1 MANLLEHTPFREGRH
16 PTFTSSENGCTH
28 VGKNNSREHVRQFQ
42 VDGGIIPKN
51 APDPRCDYL
60 LLNDD
65 KQTARYIELKG
76 SDIEKAIAQ
85 IENTIRMLH
94 PSISSYTIFRRIVY
108 RTGSHSVNSRSVT
121 TWKLKYGKNNGAVVS
136 ERKYEENI

>member
-1 MANLLEHTPFREGRH
+1 MGSLLEHKPYREGTYS
-16 PTFTSSENGCTH
+16 TFTSSENGCTH
-28 VGKNNSREHVRQFQ
+28 VGKNISRNNVRQFQ
-42 VDGGIIPKN
+42 VDGGIVPQN
-51 APDPRCDYL
+51 APDQRCDYL

-76 SDIEKAIAQ
+76 SDIEKAIEQ

-94 PSISSYTIFRRIVY
+94 SSISSYTIFRRIVY
-108 RTGSHSVNSRSVT
+108 RTGSHSVNSRFVT